1 MKRIILILTLL
12 FFMLHTG
19 TPYANGAMQVQ
30 NLPITI
36 INPVYNSRSEPV
48 AIIISGDGGWY
59 KFEQAIADKL
69 AGIGVPTIG
78 LDTKKYFWNRR
89 TPEET
94 ASDIAASIEY
104 YNKVWQRNKF
114 LFIGYSLGA
123 ELLPFIINKL
133 PESLKSKISMFVLL
147 SPAATTDFQIH
158 YADMLGVGS
167 RHNTYK
173 VIDEISKI
181 RNIPALFIFGADEKT
196 KVPAMLTGTPV
207 SVVTIPGDHH
217 YNHDTAL
224 IVKTLKDHNAF

>member
-1 MKRIILILTLL
+1 MKRIILILSSFLVVISASASETK
-12 FFMLHTG
+12 G
-19 TPYANGAMQVQ
+19 SMQVQ
-30 NLPITI
+30 SLPITI
-36 INPVYNSRSEPV
+36 VKPVYNSKTEPV

-69 AGIGVPTIG
+69 AGMGVPTIG

-104 YNKVWQRNKF
+104 YNKEWERSKF

-123 ELLPFIINKL
+123 ELLPFIVNRL
-133 PESLKSKISMFVLL
+133 PESVKSKVSMYVLL

-158 YADMLGVGS
+158 YADMLGIGNK
-167 RHNTYK
+167 HNTYK

-181 RNIPALFIFGADEKT
+181 KTIPALFIFGSDEKT
-196 KVPAMLTGTPV
+196 KVPAMLTGAPV
-207 SVVTIPGDHH
+207 VVVTIPGDHH